1 MGSWFRTAALVAKLA
16 GDFIGA
22 LNTEAV
28 KERFKKLGALPI
40 GGSPR
45 QFTEK
50 IQADYDKWDPSSR
63 LLA

>member
-1 MGSWFRTAALVAKLA
+1 MGSWFRTAPLVAKLA

-28 KERFKKLGALPI
+28 KERFKKLG
-40 GGSPR
+40 GSPR